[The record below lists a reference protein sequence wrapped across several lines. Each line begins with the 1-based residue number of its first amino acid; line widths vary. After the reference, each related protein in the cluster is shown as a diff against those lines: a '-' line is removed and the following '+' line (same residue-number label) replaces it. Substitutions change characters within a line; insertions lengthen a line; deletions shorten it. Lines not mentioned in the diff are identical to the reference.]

1 MIFFN
6 RLKDKYRV
14 IDTLP
19 SVLLALSFFLG
30 GMRKFDEWAVFSL
43 IFIGVFLFF
52 RENIRIEKISLWL
65 IFGLWILVSVF
76 FSHAPM
82 ESFWQFSKYLLFIL
96 FFCFTASRGK
106 EALKI
111 WVVLVFS
118 FALISAVIVFY
129 QYPAFNLPLP
139 ENPNYTAA
147 FFAACAAALVLI
159 LTGVRSIK
167 VRVYAAVALLIFI
180 SAMIMVGSR
189 GALLSFVIVS
199 LAILIYKKYYRAFI
213 VILFLMAIAV
223 IIAPL
228 ELIGGLLKI
237 YDPNSFQRL
246 NIWKTAIEG
255 IYFYPI
261 WGYGAGGFENLFS
274 QLKFP
279 AYDGFSYFGH
289 YARHAHSEILNI
301 AATSGIAAAFIF
313 IGAFIKSLKFEANN
327 NVYIDIVRVFAIVV
341 FLQSCV
347 DMIFHLGSLNLLFFG
362 SLGFISSF
370 SKFKKNKK
378 DDKIGK
384 GILFFVAIVLLFS
397 LYIKQRDNALRDC
410 ALNCSEPA
418 VKMTALKKVRKFN
431 KGGEVLLFESV
442 KTKLLF
448 NSNYALAAASARH
461 GEKLYPLSW
470 RFKFI
475 QAEIYFKTLNY
486 LRAKEKI
493 KDVLLIEPNCL
504 SAKFRLSEILYEEGE
519 FKAAFKE
526 VLAIEKILKNLK
538 ALNPSGYNKALLRF
552 NRDKYNKFKK
562 QIWKM
567 KKSGKIIV

>member
-1 MIFFN
+1 MEVWVLSLRSQN
-6 RLKDKYRV
+6 LKK
-14 IDTLP
+14 IKKTIKL
-19 SVLLALSFFLG
+19 
-30 GMRKFDEWAVFSL
+30 
-43 IFIGVFLFF
+43 
-52 RENIRIEKISLWL
+52 EK
-65 IFGLWILVSVF
+65 
-76 FSHAPM
+76 
-82 ESFWQFSKYLLFIL
+82 E
-96 FFCFTASRGK
+96 FC
-106 EALKI
+106 
-111 WVVLVFS
+111 
-118 FALISAVIVFY
+118 
-129 QYPAFNLPLP
+129 
-139 ENPNYTAA
+139 
-147 FFAACAAALVLI
+147 
-159 LTGVRSIK
+159 
-167 VRVYAAVALLIFI
+167 
-180 SAMIMVGSR
+180 
-189 GALLSFVIVS
+189 
-199 LAILIYKKYYRAFI
+199 
-213 VILFLMAIAV
+213 
-223 IIAPL
+223 
-228 ELIGGLLKI
+228 
-237 YDPNSFQRL
+237 
-246 NIWKTAIEG
+246 
-255 IYFYPI
+255 
-261 WGYGAGGFENLFS
+261 
-274 QLKFP
+274 
-279 AYDGFSYFGH
+279 
-289 YARHAHSEILNI
+289 
-301 AATSGIAAAFIF
+301 
-313 IGAFIKSLKFEANN
+313 
-327 NVYIDIVRVFAIVV
+327 
-341 FLQSCV
+341 
-347 DMIFHLGSLNLLFFG
+347 
-362 SLGFISSF
+362 
-370 SKFKKNKK
+370 
-378 DDKIGK
+378 
-384 GILFFVAIVLLFS
+384 FFVAIVLLFS